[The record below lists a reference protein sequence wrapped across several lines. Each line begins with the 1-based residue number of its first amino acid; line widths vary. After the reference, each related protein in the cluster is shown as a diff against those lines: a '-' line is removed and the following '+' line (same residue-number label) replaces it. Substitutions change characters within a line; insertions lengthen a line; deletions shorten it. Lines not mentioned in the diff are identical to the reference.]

1 MYFKGSA
8 YEDGKKGKFLWVFQ
22 TSKLTKTS
30 EISKFVKLEDNHY
43 MNALI
48 WLFKKGLKTQ
58 CYTELHCVFSLV
70 GMRSSSTWVG
80 RLHELQHNNKL
91 YLSGTTIKTIIS

>member
-8 YEDGKKGKFLWVFQ
+8 YEDGKKVSSLVVFQ
-22 TSKLTKTS
+22 TLKLTKTS

-48 WLFKKGLKTQ
+48 
-58 CYTELHCVFSLV
+58 
-70 GMRSSSTWVG
+70 
-80 RLHELQHNNKL
+80 
-91 YLSGTTIKTIIS
+91 